1 MLAIWVLLREQPG
14 WGWLAVAALFLA
26 AELATGS
33 GYLLW
38 PSAAAGIVGVLKLVG
53 APVGIELQLGLF
65 ALLTFAGIYG
75 ARRLWPGRGHPEPPH
90 DLNDQKQRLIGR
102 EGHAVTSGDGRV
114 FVDGKEWAAE
124 LPDGGHPEPGARV
137 RVTAVLGGAR
147 LQVVAL

>member
-1 MLAIWVLLREQPG
+1 MLAVWVLMREQPG

-38 PSAAAGIVGVLKLVG
+38 PSAAAGITGVLKLVG
-53 APVGIELQLGLF
+53 APLTIEMQVALF
-65 ALLTFAGIYG
+65 AVLTFAGIYG
-75 ARRLWPGRGHPEPPH
+75 ARRLWPARGHAEPAH
-90 DLNDQKQRLIGR
+90 NLNDQKQRLIGR
-102 EGHAVTSGDGRV
+102 EGEAVATGDGRV

-124 LPDGGHPEPGARV
+124 LEGGGQPAPGARV

-147 LQVVAL
+147 LQVIAL